1 MTRVLEELNENL
13 GLSDLINQ
21 HKWMAGRSTED
32 EILNIIRK
40 MHFWV
45 KESISK
51 NFTNFEMS
59 NVRDSV
65 TPTWG
70 RTGQRLPWVNSDEN
84 QRCTHSIME
93 GKDLGILCDM
103 RNRVYREKPCSKK
116 GHHCAA
122 VQTKRDQLSEYGNI
136 FKDDQIR
143 AGKTFLHLLAVLNK
157 LPHTWYWF
165 LMFNLSNMYRYMYV
179 CIYILYIFLL

>member
-40 MHFWV
+40 MDFWV

-51 NFTNFEMS
+51 NFTNCERS
-59 NVRDSV
+59 NMRDRV

-70 RTGQRLPWVNSDEN
+70 RTGQRLPWADSDEN
-84 QRCTHSIME
+84 QGWAHSIME
-93 GKDLGILCDM
+93 GKELGTLRDM
-103 RNRVYREKPCSKK
+103 RSRVYREQPRSKK
-116 GHHCAA
+116 GPQCAA

-136 FKDDQIR
+136 FKDGQIR
-143 AGKTFLHLLAVLNK
+143 AGETFLHLLAALNE
-157 LPHTWYWF
+157 LPHTSCWF
-165 LMFNLSNMYRYMYV
+165 
-179 CIYILYIFLL
+179 